1 MCINSVWNL
10 LPLHFWVAVRLVY
23 RCRSIEVKTRPEF
36 SLDTWL
42 LRLKWQ
48 LASIYDQNARPFS
61 FSKRR
66 EYFHCLSVPW
76 DSSGGWEQH
85 ISERKYYTTCFQGQ
99 KSYYSLCSMAPLDC
113 HQVKIIQVYAL
124 VQLWCLQLY
133 YLPSRILKSGHFFSA
148 SLKSPSSALKTY
160 TSRTCIY
167 SLSKMKPNSSR
178 FYDTWQ
184 NQSSNSCQWY
194 FRSLK
199 CLN

>member
-1 MCINSVWNL
+1 MCIKSVWNL

-76 DSSGGWEQH
+76 DSSAGLRTAHKWKKVLH
-85 ISERKYYTTCFQGQ
+85 HMFSRAKV
-99 KSYYSLCSMAPLDC
+99 L
-113 HQVKIIQVYAL
+113 
-124 VQLWCLQLY
+124 LQLVLNGTTWLPPSKDY
-133 YLPSRILKSGHFFSA
+133 SGLCTCPAAMLAIILFAIKNIEEWSLFQCLTEVTFLRTENVHITYLHL
-148 SLKSPSSALKTY
+148 
-160 TSRTCIY
+160 
-167 SLSKMKPNSSR
+167 
-178 FYDTWQ
+178 
-184 NQSSNSCQWY
+184 
-194 FRSLK
+194 
-199 CLN
+199 